1 VCKNFYDIVIIGA
14 GVIGCACGRELSKYK
29 LKVGVLEKNTDVSEG
44 ISKGNSGVVHT
55 GFYVPYG
62 TLKARTNVEGSFLI
76 PKLAAELNFPY
87 KKIGKLVISNDKYG
101 LTELKRLKETGDK
114 NGCIGLEIITE
125 KQISHIEPKVK
136 AKYAL
141 FSKETAIISPYLFT
155 IALAENALKNGA
167 NFFLNNEVIRIKK
180 DENFFIQ
187 TKKDIFYSRWLINA
201 AGLFSDKVSCLAG
214 DNGHR
219 IFPCRGEYM
228 VTDKDNEKIIN
239 RAIYPIPPKDGAS
252 LGVHITPT
260 TDSNILIGPSAEFI
274 DDYGTENTKQFLNEM
289 KEDAFKMVPALK
301 RLPIIRAYSGIR
313 PKLIYTKTKKDFRD
327 FVIEE
332 SKIIPKLINIIGIE
346 SPGLAAAPA
355 IANLVLNIIGG
366 KEDLKKNESF
376 EPCNPEK
383 ANFQFLSFEEKKELI
398 KKNPDFG
405 EIVCRC
411 ETITKG
417 ELLNAINN
425 PLKVKT
431 MDGIKRRCRTGMGRC
446 QGGFCM
452 PRIVKIL
459 RKEYEIKEEDILKN
473 ENNSNLFSGKIKSEI
488 R

>member
-1 VCKNFYDIVIIGA
+1 MCKNPYDVIIIGA
-14 GVIGCACGRELSKYK
+14 GVVGCACGRELSKYK
-29 LKVGVLEKNTDVSEG
+29 LNVAVLEKNTDVSEG
-44 ISKGNSGVVHT
+44 ISKGNSGVVHA

-62 TLKARTNVEGSFLI
+62 TLKARTNVEGFFAI

-101 LTELKRLKETGDK
+101 LTELKRLKEAGDK

-155 IALAENALKNGA
+155 IALVENALKNGVD
-167 NFFLNNEVIRIKK
+167 FFLNHEVIKIWK
-180 DENFFIQ
+180 DKEFFVQ
-187 TKKDIFYSRWLINA
+187 TKKDTFHSKWLINA
-201 AGLFSDKVSCLAG
+201 AGLYSDKISCLAG
-214 DNGHR
+214 DKNHK
-219 IFPCRGEYM
+219 IFPCRGEYL

-239 RAIYPIPPKDGAS
+239 RMIYPIPPKDGAS

-260 TDSNILIGPSAEFI
+260 TDGNILIGPSAEFI
-274 DDYGTENTKQFLNEM
+274 NNYGLENTKQFLNEM
-289 KEDAFKMVPALK
+289 KEDAFKMVPELK
-301 RLPIIRAYSGIR
+301 RLPIIRTYSGIR
-313 PKLIYTKTKKDFRD
+313 PKLIYAKTKKDFRD

-332 SKIIPKLINIIGIE
+332 SKTVPKLINIIGIE

-355 IANLVLNIIGG
+355 IANLVLNIIGN
-366 KEDLKKNESF
+366 KENLNKNEQF
-376 EPCNPEK
+376 DAYDPKKPD
-383 ANFQFLSFEEKKELI
+383 FQSLSVEEKKELI

-405 EIVCRC
+405 EIICRC

-425 PLKVKT
+425 PLGVKT
-431 MDGIKRRCRTGMGRC
+431 LDGIKRRCRAGMGRC
-446 QGGFCM
+446 QGGFCT
-452 PRIVKIL
+452 PRTIKIL
-459 RKEYEIKEEDILKN
+459 RKEYGIKEKDILKN
-473 ENNSNLFSGKIKSEI
+473 ENNSNLFFGKIKE
-488 R
+488 